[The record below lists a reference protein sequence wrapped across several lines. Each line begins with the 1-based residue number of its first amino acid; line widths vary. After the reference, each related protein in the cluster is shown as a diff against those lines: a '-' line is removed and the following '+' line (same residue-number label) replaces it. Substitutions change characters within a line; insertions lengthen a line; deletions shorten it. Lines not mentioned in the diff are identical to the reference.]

1 MRIFRG
7 LAYANEWMG
16 KLNAKI
22 IKCLIHLYYE
32 SMKAYWLMYW
42 QENYKNKD
50 GVFMKD
56 STNIRKIL
64 EMHPHKK
71 NEGPMVVVVDKTS
84 TSSLI
89 DGGG

>member
-1 MRIFRG
+1 
-7 LAYANEWMG
+7 
-16 KLNAKI
+16 
-22 IKCLIHLYYE
+22 
-32 SMKAYWLMYW
+32 MYW